1 MNQRA
6 VSIVLLILGI
16 SLSFLFFKIRADDR
30 QELLELTA
38 ARGDPTNCF
47 LDDGTCLHDRLST
60 TFLIGQGVALALFC
74 LGTYLLFFDTSK
86 ELIEKQ
92 AAQNMHIAS
101 ALHLAEE
108 EKKKD
113 VAFTAFLAGFDE
125 DEQKVLKAIKEQD
138 GILQS
143 TLRFR
148 TGLTKTDVSLI
159 LKKLEEKKIISKK
172 EEGNSYKVFLRKVF

>member
-6 VSIVLLILGI
+6 VSIVLLVLGI
-16 SLSFLFFKIRADDR
+16 VLSLLFFKIRAADQ
-30 QELLELTA
+30 QELLELTT

-60 TFLIGQGVALALFC
+60 TFLLGEGIALALFC
-74 LGTYLLFFDTSK
+74 LGIYLLFFDKSK
-86 ELIEKQ
+86 ELFEKQ
-92 AAQNMHIAS
+92 AVQNAQIAT
-101 ALHLAEE
+101 ALQHAEE

-113 VAFTAFLAGFDE
+113 VGFTAFLAGFTE
-125 DEQKVLKAIKEQD
+125 DEQKMLKAIKEQD

-159 LKKLEEKKIISKK
+159 LKRFEEKGYITKK
-172 EEGNSYKVFLRKVF
+172 PEGNTNKVFLRKVF